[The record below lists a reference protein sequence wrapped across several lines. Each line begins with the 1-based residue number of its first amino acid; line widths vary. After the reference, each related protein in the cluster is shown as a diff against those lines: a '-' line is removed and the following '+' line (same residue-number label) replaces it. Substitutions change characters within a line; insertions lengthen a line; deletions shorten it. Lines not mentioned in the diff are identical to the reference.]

1 MAKAELATS
10 AAGPDGGNEAR
21 RNQHLSKVGGSG
33 ARPDTR
39 EPPLRSKQARRT
51 ERANCITNSEH

>member
-21 RNQHLSKVGGSG
+21 RNKHLSKVGAAALVLYPGTAAPFQASAPHG
-33 ARPDTR
+33 AR
-39 EPPLRSKQARRT
+39 
-51 ERANCITNSEH
+51 